1 MIFAKGDSNGTE
13 YETNTVIVKNSE
25 KKNNQSVDSM
35 IEHVGHSNPF
45 KKHESNLSSVNKS
58 MIYND

>member
-13 YETNTVIVKNSE
+13 YDSNTVIVKNSE
-25 KKNNQSVDSM
+25 KKNQSVDSM
-35 IEHVGHSNPF
+35 IEHIGHSNPF
-45 KKHESNLSSVNKS
+45 KKQESNLSSVNKS